1 LVAYR
6 LEFVP
11 SALRELEK
19 VAPDSRRRVVRAIDR
34 LAKEPRPPGA
44 KALRGDR
51 SGLRIR
57 VGDYRVL
64 YEVDDDQLLIT
75 IGRVA
80 QRGKAYR

>member
-1 LVAYR
+1 VAYR

-19 VAPDSRRRVVRAIDR
+19 VAPDARRRVVRAIDH
-34 LAKEPRPPGA
+34 LAHDPRPPGA
-44 KALRGDR
+44 RSLRGDR